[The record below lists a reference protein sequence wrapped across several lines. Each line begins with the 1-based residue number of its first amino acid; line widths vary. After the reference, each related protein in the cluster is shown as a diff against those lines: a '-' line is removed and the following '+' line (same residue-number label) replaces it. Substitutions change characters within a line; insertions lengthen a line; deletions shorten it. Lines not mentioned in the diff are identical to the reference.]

1 MQPRLIA
8 ALFIVLGLANAARAE
23 RIDIAAVVGDQIIT
37 TNDVAA
43 RRDLLMATNN
53 VPPTIENQKQITPR
67 VIQSLIDE
75 NIQMQE
81 AKRLSISISK
91 DEMNKAL
98 GTLEESR
105 RLPAG
110 SLKETL
116 NKQGLSVRSLEDQVR
131 AQLAWT
137 KVVQRKLRREVSI
150 SDDEIARAQQ
160 AAAADPGI
168 PQVRIAAISVLVL
181 KAGDEKPAAD
191 FAQAIADKLKAGMP
205 MNEMLLKLNGRPD
218 VRISPPGWVD
228 EEKLQPAMQQALR
241 TMQPGEVTPPLKSM
255 NTFQLIQVL
264 ERRVAK
270 KVPDSTEMVL
280 KEMVIPAPAKPDQ
293 KSLLTLRDQVEAVGR
308 NPGDCM
314 SETVG
319 APGSPAKVKFSRLNY
334 GSLPPEL
341 KSIVADLGVTQ
352 VSQPLTSP
360 QAVRLFMLC
369 ERIDP
374 GMGNLPPAAEV
385 RRELFNEKIELEAE
399 KHLRNLKRDTFI
411 EIKGAPLPSS
421 SIVPKEQKPVEQ
433 KPAAKTPAK
442 AKPKAKKNG

>member
-1 MQPRLIA
+1 MHHRLIA
-8 ALFIVLGLANAARAE
+8 AMLLTLAAASAAYAE
-23 RIDIAAVVGDQIIT
+23 RIDIAAVVGEEIIS
-37 TNDVAA
+37 TNDVAE

-53 VPPTIENQKQITPR
+53 MQPTIENQKRITPR

-81 AKRLSISISK
+81 AKRLSIGVSK
-91 DEMNKAL
+91 EEMDKAFAS
-98 GTLEESR
+98 LEESR
-105 RLPAG
+105 RLPPG
-110 SLKETL
+110 TLRKSLES
-116 NKQGLSVRSLEDQVR
+116 QGLSLRSLEDQVR
-131 AQLAWT
+131 AQLSWT

-160 AAAADPGI
+160 AAAADPGV

-181 KAGDEKPAAD
+181 KPGDEKAAAE

-205 MNEMLLKLNGRPD
+205 MNDMLMKLNGRQD

-270 KVPDSTEMVL
+270 RVPETTEMVL
-280 KEMVIPAPAKPDQ
+280 KEIVIPTPQKPDQ
-293 KSLLTLRDQVEAVGR
+293 KSMMALRDLVETTGR
-308 NPGDCM
+308 NPGDCL
-314 SETVG
+314 SESVG
-319 APGSPAKVKFSRLNY
+319 DPASKAKVKFSRVSY
-334 GSLPPEL
+334 GSLPNEL
-341 KSIVADLGVTQ
+341 KPIVADLGVTE
-352 VSQPLTSP
+352 VSQPVPSP
-360 QAVRLFMLC
+360 DAVRLFMLC

-385 RRELFNEKIELEAE
+385 RRQLFNEKIELEAE

-411 EIKGAPLPSS
+411 EVKGAPLPSTS
-421 SIVPKEQKPVEQ
+421 LEPALK
-433 KPAAKTPAK
+433 KPADAPQPKAPA
-442 AKPKAKKNG
+442 KAKKNG